1 MSSGTSTPISFP
13 PLSAD
18 VLLKSHAASQD
29 PKLAALEQAVTER
42 ISLKSKNEQLWKLIE
57 KQRAGY
63 NQLIQELERM
73 RSERDSYKTKLTTLA
88 IPADRQRGTEQ
99 PAAESES
106 TAEADGSSESPSTP
120 RPRRT

>member
-1 MSSGTSTPISFP
+1 MTSTPIAFP

-18 VLLKSHAASQD
+18 GLLQSHAASQD
-29 PKLAALEQAVTER
+29 PKLAALEQAITER

-73 RSERDSYKTKLTTLA
+73 RSERDAYKTKLVTLA
-88 IPADRQRGTEQ
+88 NSDDRKRSGAGQ
-99 PAAESES
+99 PVAAEVSD
-106 TAEADGSSESPSTP
+106 AAADLESPTTP
-120 RPRRT
+120 RPSRT